1 MKNIHV
7 EKSDCLVGFSG
18 VDRKTGKARVFLSPY
33 KGFLGSVTDPLIL
46 PEVYNCIDSITSLE
60 RVLGLPRGFKMLDS
74 ALGNYGHRALFFALQ
89 PRCRRYASPTRTSAH
104 LALSSAISG

>member
-46 PEVYNCIDSITSLE
+46 PEV
-60 RVLGLPRGFKMLDS
+60 
-74 ALGNYGHRALFFALQ
+74 
-89 PRCRRYASPTRTSAH
+89 
-104 LALSSAISG
+104 